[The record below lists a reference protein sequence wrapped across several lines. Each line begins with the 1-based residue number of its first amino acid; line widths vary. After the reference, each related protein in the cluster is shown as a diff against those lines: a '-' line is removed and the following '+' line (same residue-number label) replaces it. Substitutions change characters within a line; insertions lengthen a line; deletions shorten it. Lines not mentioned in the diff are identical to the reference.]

1 MVIIETS
8 IFTKLITELMSDDEY
23 KDLQDA
29 LVVRPDRGALI
40 KHSGGL
46 RKVRWALKGKGKSGG
61 ARVIYY
67 WMNEQDQLYM
77 LLAYPKNVQD
87 NLTDQQLKK
96 LKQIVERWS
105 E

>member
-40 KHSGGL
+40 KYSGGL
-46 RKVRWALKGKGKSGG
+46 RKVRWALKGRGKSGG

-67 WMNEQDQLYM
+67 WMKDE
-77 LLAYPKNVQD
+77 KEKS
-87 NLTDQQLKK
+87 KK
-96 LKQIVERWS
+96 GFHV
-105 E
+105 

>member
-96 LKQIVERWS
+96 LRQIVERWS